1 MKLANIL
8 LAGVGGIVVGLALG
22 LTASASFAAGASAPY
37 SVNLNCSVVT
47 DGIQDASQIEG
58 FTLFDD
64 VSGIAQTVSSD
75 VLSQHGCEV
84 KLVANTSGIYPEV
97 AGSLFIVTKG
107 MSYPFGYVLGAE
119 APVSCKEP
127 ASLSMPL
134 HLAHSAPLQ
143 AVKACLGQ

>member
-1 MKLANIL
+1 MKIANIL
-8 LAGVGGIVVGLALG
+8 LAVLVG

-47 DGIQDASQIEG
+47 DGLQDASQIEG

-64 VSGIAQTVSSD
+64 VTGMTQTVSSE

-84 KLVANTSGIYPEV
+84 RLVPNTSGIYPEV
-97 AGSLFIVTKG
+97 AGSLFLVTKG
-107 MSYPFGYVLGAE
+107 ISYPFGYMLGAE

-127 ASLSMPL
+127 ASLAMPL